1 MNDPELSLD
10 TDVSVF
16 PPVGRDGPG
25 MFLSPVSDRV
35 RWTRS
40 VWDAREERLTRR
52 HAWRRGGVQWVGCSR
67 LCRNSFSTADRETHT
82 RDALRSCAFVMLNNC
97 RSSGFLLPQT
107 SWTTQ
112 RLNLDI
118 WKSVEP
124 RNTEGPPPGP
134 FSVNY
139 SVGPLLF
146 ILFFPTHFKQS
157 YIVFRFNSFIS
168 S

>member
-1 MNDPELSLD
+1 MVPGCFYLQSL
-10 TDVSVF
+10 T
-16 PPVGRDGPG
+16 
-25 MFLSPVSDRV
+25 VSDGHVPFEMLGRN
-35 RWTRS
+35 
-40 VWDAREERLTRR
+40 VWLGDT
-52 HAWRRGGVQWVGCSR
+52 RGGGVGCSGWGVQASVGTPSAPR
-67 LCRNSFSTADRETHT
+67 TETHT